1 MNPVFDSTFRK
12 KLFLIYAEHSFTI
25 KMIFQHVIC
34 IHGKFLSNAAQKS
47 AQVSLI
53 TTKRRKT
60 GWNEIKLFYFK
71 SIRGKFCGK
80 KTHEIVCTWNSLPF
94 SSNWLV
100 LSWNVV
106 SKDHFWCQYHHG
118 AFLQSIEAISLHQLL
133 IHRMTQHNWKSQFVL
148 PILWRLHCFW
158 KEK

>member
-1 MNPVFDSTFRK
+1 MLSIVSRSRWFFNMSYVYTENSCPMLHKNPLRLVWSQLKGEKQDKMRLNILSEETFVEEK
-12 KLFLIYAEHSFTI
+12 KS
-25 KMIFQHVIC
+25 
-34 IHGKFLSNAAQKS
+34 
-47 AQVSLI
+47 
-53 TTKRRKT
+53 
-60 GWNEIKLFYFK
+60 
-71 SIRGKFCGK
+71 
-80 KTHEIVCTWNSLPF
+80 HEIVYHFVTVLYTWNSLPF

-100 LSWNVV
+100 LSWNVA

-158 KEK
+158 QEK